1 MPAQRMDQVPFS
13 GIRDIFEECS
23 RLERDGRDIVHLEI
37 GRPDFD
43 TPEPIK
49 NAAKRALDDGKVH
62 YTSNYGIRQLREGI
76 SRKFADENDIRYD
89 PSSEII
95 ATAGAT
101 EAIFLTMLAFI
112 DPGDE
117 VLIPDPSWTYEP
129 GIRVAGGTPCRY
141 PLDPENNFRPD
152 LDALRET
159 ITDDTVLLVL
169 NSPHNPTGSVI
180 SEKDIRALEKLVT
193 KHDLL
198 LISDEIYE
206 KILYDDTVHH
216 SPAAHDAL
224 YNRTITVNGFS
235 KAYSMTGW
243 RLGYLGAPDH
253 LIDPIIRVRQYSS
266 TCAPSI
272 SQHAGVRALDS
283 GLHQPLVE
291 TFADRR
297 EAVVDR
303 IKSIPEMEAPEPA
316 GAFYVFPTIP
326 GGANDE
332 TFVRELLREAGVA
345 TVPGTTFGS
354 SGSGRFRI
362 AYSNSLDRIETG
374 FDRIEALLA
383 DR

>member
-1 MPAQRMDQVPFS
+1 
-13 GIRDIFEECS
+13 
-23 RLERDGRDIVHLEI
+23 
-37 GRPDFD
+37 
-43 TPEPIK
+43 
-49 NAAKRALDDGKVH
+49 
-62 YTSNYGIRQLREGI
+62 
-76 SRKFADENDIRYD
+76 
-89 PSSEII
+89 
-95 ATAGAT
+95 
-101 EAIFLTMLAFI
+101 
-112 DPGDE
+112 
-117 VLIPDPSWTYEP
+117 
-129 GIRVAGGTPCRY
+129 
-141 PLDPENNFRPD
+141 
-152 LDALRET
+152 LRET